1 MKTVLYYIKRR
12 GEFPEQDYA
21 DWSAFDT
28 IVQTVPIDAPTP
40 TEQTMPTYSYRCEQ
54 CGKTFERNEAMS
66 AHEAARPKCPKCD
79 STSVHQVMTPFF
91 AKTSKKS

>member
-1 MKTVLYYIKRR
+1 
-12 GEFPEQDYA
+12 
-21 DWSAFDT
+21 
-28 IVQTVPIDAPTP
+28 
-40 TEQTMPTYSYRCEQ
+40 MPTYSYRCEQ

-79 STSVHQVMTPFF
+79 SASVHQVMTPFF